1 MANFRFNVNTDAAI
15 ILTAKLE
22 RMNKSAFPS
31 AVRSTLS
38 DGAFAM
44 KQKEILVS
52 AKRNMTVR
60 NPSVFKKFT
69 GVKKATGFNVKTM
82 QSEVG
87 FIPKEGV
94 KGSKIPEGMERNEV
108 GGIDDDGWMY
118 MAKTRISNSKDRL
131 VRKGERFNKG
141 KVLNIRRARN
151 IATKKASR
159 FIVNSYE
166 SFKQK
171 KAFHF
176 YSKNNIFLVRATSFS
191 QDSSGE
197 TNIKLDFLMRR
208 RKDFNAKAKAT
219 YFNREAA
226 IATSKQMEGF
236 YAKNAT
242 FQFNKVLK
250 SAR

>member
-87 FIPKEGV
+87 FIPKEGH
-94 KGSKIPEGMERNEV
+94 KGRKIPEGMERNEV
-108 GGIDDDGWMY
+108 GELMMMVGCIWLKREFLTQKIDW
-118 MAKTRISNSKDRL
+118 
-131 VRKGERFNKG
+131 
-141 KVLNIRRARN
+141 
-151 IATKKASR
+151 
-159 FIVNSYE
+159 
-166 SFKQK
+166 
-171 KAFHF
+171 
-176 YSKNNIFLVRATSFS
+176 
-191 QDSSGE
+191 
-197 TNIKLDFLMRR
+197 
-208 RKDFNAKAKAT
+208 
-219 YFNREAA
+219 
-226 IATSKQMEGF
+226 
-236 YAKNAT
+236 
-242 FQFNKVLK
+242 
-250 SAR
+250 